1 MKRNFSQKIARI
13 FQIVGNILLIPA
25 SLGFVVFFCLASEMG
40 PPFML
45 VSLIFFI
52 FGISLFIGC
61 CKHSRGNLTLSKA
74 IWLWIGIIFF
84 NSLFMV
90 PSILAAYRF
99 GDDFFSSIRVW
110 PQLIWIILNIWWIV
124 AISLAIS
131 ALLHDLSEKKY
142 RLPE

>member
-1 MKRNFSQKIARI
+1 
-13 FQIVGNILLIPA
+13 
-25 SLGFVVFFCLASEMG
+25 
-40 PPFML
+40 
-45 VSLIFFI
+45 
-52 FGISLFIGC
+52 
-61 CKHSRGNLTLSKA
+61 
-74 IWLWIGIIFF
+74 
-84 NSLFMV
+84 MV